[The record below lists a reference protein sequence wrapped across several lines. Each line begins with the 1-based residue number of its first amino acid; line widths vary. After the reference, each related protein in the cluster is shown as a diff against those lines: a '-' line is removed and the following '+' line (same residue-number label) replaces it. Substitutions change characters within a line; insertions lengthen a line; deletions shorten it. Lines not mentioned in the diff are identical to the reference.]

1 MGLSGIIALFT
12 TAVIFSLYGFNNLSS
27 EAKHGTVIA
36 FETVRYMSQA
46 FIFTYLGASIV
57 TTDGQLSALGI
68 AIIIIILIPL
78 IRFVSIVLLPLS
90 FKIVKRPFML
100 STGEE
105 KLLWYSGLM
114 RGVIA
119 FALSLQI

>member
-1 MGLSGIIALFT
+1 
-12 TAVIFSLYGFNNLSS
+12 LYGFNNLSS
-27 EAKHGTVIA
+27 EAKHGTIIA
-36 FETVRYMSQA
+36 FETVRYISQA

-57 TTDGQLSALGI
+57 TTQGQWSAIGI
-68 AIIIIILIPL
+68 ATIIIFLIPL
-78 IRFVSIVLLPLS
+78 VRFVSIIILPLS
-90 FKIVKRPFML
+90 FKIIKKPFML

-105 KLLWYSGLM
+105 KMLWYSGLM